1 VLSTTFFFTFL
12 FLGQI
17 VNTEN
22 HKNKEVR
29 NENLEELKKL
39 LLIGVGMI
47 FLSYPT
53 AIILSVYDI
62 SGRASRV
69 HFVAAIGASLIIG
82 CLWTLLLH
90 VAQNKKSWKKNII
103 FLISLHLSLLALFC
117 IQVQGFYK
125 LSWDYQKSFWTD
137 ILSLAPD
144 IENNTVILVDSPSL
158 QGHGKQ
164 INPFDWSMPSVL
176 SNIYKFPRDWQNHPR
191 LYLLNSFDEASDFW
205 SNIVIDDN
213 RKFLL
218 SGENGSL
225 VYYYAWEAE
234 RIVEPRDVI
243 LIIEENSRLTRHET
257 LDIKDISISLKARPE
272 SDDVLSPIPESIL
285 FKELISYPPQLLDKD
300 SIPIYFQ
307 PQS

>member
-1 VLSTTFFFTFL
+1 MALGIST
-12 FLGQI
+12 I
-17 VNTEN
+17 SSS
-22 HKNKEVR
+22 EVCCR
-29 NENLEELKKL
+29 GYFRLKQH
-39 LLIGVGMI
+39 
-47 FLSYPT
+47 SQT
-53 AIILSVYDI
+53 
-62 SGRASRV
+62 GRA
-69 HFVAAIGASLIIG
+69 
-82 CLWTLLLH
+82 
-90 VAQNKKSWKKNII
+90 
-103 FLISLHLSLLALFC
+103 
-117 IQVQGFYK
+117 
-125 LSWDYQKSFWTD
+125 QKSFWTD
-137 ILSLAPD
+137 ILNLAPD

-158 QGHGKQ
+158 QRYGKQ
-164 INPFDWSMPSVL
+164 INPFVWSMPSVL
-176 SNIYKFPRDWQNHPR
+176 SSIYKFPRDWQNHPR

-285 FKELISYPPQLLDKD
+285 FKELISYPPQLL
-300 SIPIYFQ
+300 
-307 PQS
+307 